1 MKKTLF
7 VTSKPRNVHTLYSET
22 KKMHLQKKLRQGALW
37 LLVAISVFAV
47 FGWLTHWGV
56 QKVIQHF
63 VLNNPRYNLT
73 EIEVEKQGSL
83 QKRDILRAAKVEIG
97 MGLMKI
103 DLRQVQLDIEKM
115 PYVAEARVNRH
126 LPNKLIIQVKERI
139 PMARWTFPGTPT
151 HIRESFAID
160 RDGVLIRPRSNEPLN
175 LPEIIGFKLSDPE
188 PGQKIESNEVIAAI
202 RLLKAMEGTTLRSVM
217 TVRSIDVSSP
227 YSLHVLSSEGM
238 VAQFRTTIIDQ
249 QLERLSKI
257 LEISRQKEN
266 PIATIDLT
274 LDRNVPVTFMN
285 RGEI

>member
-1 MKKTLF
+1 MKKNLF

-22 KKMHLQKKLRQGALW
+22 KKMHLQKKLRQGAVW

-56 QKVIQHF
+56 QKIIHHF

-115 PYVAEARVNRH
+115 PYVAEARVSRH

-151 HIRESFAID
+151 HIREAFAID

-202 RLLKAMEGTTLRSVM
+202 RLLKAMEGTSLRSVM